1 MAEKSREYLFEVQ
14 VAGAHYFTGDDTS
27 LSVLCGNLGG
37 RNFDRKDDPGSEHR
51 DWLEHMEAAFSTPLP
66 MGAAVVML
74 SPEGEVLLETTI
86 GGTLPASPREAQH
99 AR

>member
-14 VAGAHYFTGDDTS
+14 VAGASYFTGDDTS

-37 RNFDRKDDPGSEHR
+37 RNFDRKDDPGGEHQ
-51 DWLEHMEAAFSTPLP
+51 DWLAHMEAAFSTPLP
-66 MGAAVVML
+66 MGAAVVMR

-86 GGTLPASPREAQH
+86 GGTLPASQPAAQL
-99 AR
+99 AG

>member
-1 MAEKSREYLFEVQ
+1 MAQKSREYLFEVQ
-14 VAGAHYFTGDDTS
+14 VAGESYFTGDETS

-37 RNFDRKDDPGSEHR
+37 RNFDRKDDPGGEHQ
-51 DWLEHMEAAFSTPLP
+51 DWLADMEAAFSTPLP

-74 SPEGEVLLETTI
+74 SPEGDVLLETTI
-86 GGTLPASPREAQH
+86 GGTLPASPREVQH